1 MKYIPSINIEVG
13 IDKNFQYIVTPNTKN
28 VIGDIV
34 TNFHNGIHAQTI
46 IGTYGTGKSSF
57 LAALERDLISNSTSL
72 IKDKNIFA
80 PKVKNFRFLKVIGD
94 YASMKYLLSQK
105 LGIDTNA
112 DSKSVLDALHKYYDD
127 CKKKGDFLFIL
138 VDEFGKVLEHAAKE
152 NPEEE
157 LYFMQ
162 KLAEFV
168 NVSTRNIILL
178 CTLHQNFT
186 AYARKLDSTQRDEWN
201 KVKGRFAEIV
211 FTEPIEQILL
221 LASQHIKGLKKEIA
235 NKKAFE
241 QLFQIAKHSK
251 IVATNL
257 SLQTAELLYP
267 LDPISATCLTLA
279 IQRYGQNERTL
290 FSFLTAKGEDSFQE
304 FQPTGNYTFN
314 LANVYD
320 YSIYHF
326 YSFLSEANAD
336 SMKWR
341 AIRNS
346 IERAE
351 SGVLQSSQIKP
362 ALLIIKS
369 IGLLNLFSSSNVSF
383 TKDMLL
389 IYAKHALGINNAEE
403 IIKRLEVCKII
414 RFAAYKSQYILFEG
428 TDINIED
435 ALLSA
440 ASSIPIPQ
448 ASISEL
454 NEFITPKVTH
464 AVAEYYRTGTPR
476 YFEFVPTN
484 EPLAKIPIGDLD
496 GFVQLVFPLEENIL
510 RDTIELSKKNE
521 EANLYAFFKNVDNI
535 THHLYQIK
543 KLQYVIE
550 TIAFEDRVAKREL
563 QNILDYEKYLLNNAI
578 NEDIFSNNGNVIW
591 IYKGECISIENTKK
605 FKQLISQICK
615 DYYPSTPIVRNEL
628 FNKHKIS
635 SAISLARVNLL
646 NALLE
651 HSSEVDFG
659 FKAEMFPP
667 EKTIYYTLLKQT
679 GIHRQ
684 DENGMYILDAP
695 TNGNIITLWEACES
709 FIQSTL
715 DKPKKLSELIKILKS
730 RPFRLK
736 QGFIDFWVPI
746 FLYIKQQDYS
756 LYNKNGAYVMN
767 ITKEVFEL
775 LQKHI
780 GEFSIKAL
788 NVTGVKLEFFKKYTS
803 FLRQGENIKFN
814 SKSFIQTFRPYLQFY
829 RSLDTYAKTTYKF
842 DNPST
847 AKFRDA
853 LANAK
858 DPEKTFFEELP
869 KALGYKE
876 ESLLKNEDFA
886 AQYDKLI
893 KEAVHELRICY
904 DNFINRI
911 EYQVKEQL
919 GIVGDFDEYKILLE
933 NRYSS
938 VRVSLLPPKSRIFY
952 ERVMAPSDNKRE
964 FYEKICNVIFDKR
977 LDQTTDSEED
987 ILINKLLFLFRELE
1001 RYTDVSNTLSTS
1013 ADDDEIYNFEMVSN
1027 IGKSK
1032 ESQTYRLP
1040 NTQKSRAS
1048 EIENKINEALSGDI
1062 DLDVCV
1068 LLRMLNEKLGG
1079 NNG

>member
-1 MKYIPSINIEVG
+1 MNYIPSINIEVG
-13 IDKNFQYIVTPNTKN
+13 IDKDFQYIVTPNTKN
-28 VIGDIV
+28 VIGDII

-46 IGTYGTGKSSF
+46 IGTYGTGKSNF
-57 LAALERDLISNSTSL
+57 LAALERDLISKTTSL
-72 IKDKNIFA
+72 IKDRTIFSS
-80 PKVKNFRFLKVIGD
+80 KIKHFKFLKIIGD
-94 YASMKYLLSQK
+94 YASMKSLLSQK
-105 LGIDTNA
+105 LELDANS
-112 DSKSVLDALHKYYDD
+112 DSKSVLDALSKYYGD
-127 CKKKGDFLFIL
+127 CKKKDEFLFIL

-157 LYFMQ
+157 LYFLQ

-168 NVSTRNIILL
+168 NVQTRNIIMI

-186 AYARKLDSTQRDEWN
+186 TYARKLDSAQRDEWN
-201 KVKGRFAEIV
+201 KVKGRFAEVV

-221 LASQHIKGLKKEIA
+221 LASQHIKGYKREIE
-235 NKKAFE
+235 NKNNFE
-241 QLFQIAKHSK
+241 KLFHIAKQSK
-251 IVATNL
+251 LVASSL

-267 LDPISATCLTLA
+267 LDPISATCLTMA

-290 FSFLTAKGEDSFQE
+290 FSFLTSKGEGSIQKFKPSE
-304 FQPTGNYTFN
+304 NITYN

-320 YSIYHF
+320 YAIYHF
-326 YSFLSEANAD
+326 YSYLSEANAD

-341 AIRNS
+341 AIRDS

-351 SGVLQSSQIKP
+351 SGVLLNSQIKS

-383 TKDMLL
+383 TKEMLL
-389 IYAKHALGINNAEE
+389 IYAKNALNIKNAEE
-403 IIKRLEVCKII
+403 ILQRLEACKII

-435 ALLSA
+435 ALLNA
-440 ASSIPIPQ
+440 ASNIPIPQ
-448 ASISEL
+448 ASVSEL
-454 NEFITPKVTH
+454 NEFMTPKITH
-464 AVAEYYRTGTPR
+464 AVSEYYRTGTPR
-476 YFEFVPTN
+476 YFEFLPTN
-484 EPLAKIPIGDLD
+484 EPLSKTPVGDLD
-496 GFVQLVFPLEENIL
+496 GFVQLVFPLGDNIFQE
-510 RDTIELSKKNE
+510 TIEQSKKNE
-521 EANLYAFFKNVDNI
+521 EANLYAYFKNVDVI

-550 TIAFEDRVAKREL
+550 TIAFEDRVAKKEL

-578 NEDIFSNNGNVIW
+578 NESVYSDNGDVVW
-591 IYKGECISIENTKK
+591 IYNGKPVAIDSLKE
-605 FKQLISQICK
+605 FKQLISQACK

-628 FNKHKIS
+628 FNKHKLS
-635 SAISLARVNLL
+635 SAISLARANLL
-646 NALLE
+646 NALIE
-651 HSSEVDFG
+651 HSSEPDFG
-659 FKAEMFPP
+659 FKEDTFPP

-684 DENGMYILDAP
+684 DENGMYILDSP
-695 TNGNIITLWEACES
+695 TNNDVIVLWEACES

-715 DKPKKLSELIKILKS
+715 DKPRKLSELLKILKN
-730 RPFRLK
+730 RPFKLK
-736 QGFIDFWVPI
+736 QGFIDFWIPI
-746 FLYIKQQDYS
+746 FLYVKQQDFS

-803 FLRQGENIKFN
+803 FLRQGENVKFN
-814 SKSFIQTFRPYLQFY
+814 SKSFIQTFKPYLQFY

-869 KALGYKE
+869 VALGYKE
-876 ESLLKNEDFA
+876 DGLLKNEEFA
-886 AQYDKLI
+886 SQYDKLI
-893 KEAVHELRICY
+893 KEAVYELRVCY
-904 DNFINRI
+904 DNFISRI
-911 EYQVKEQL
+911 ENQVKGQL
-919 GIVGDFDEYKILLE
+919 AIVGEFEEYKPLLE
-933 NRYSS
+933 KRYAD
-938 VRVSLLPPKSRIFY
+938 VKASLLPPKSRIFF
-952 ERVMAPSDNKRE
+952 ERVIAPSANRRE
-964 FYEKICNVIFDKR
+964 FFEKICNVIFDKR

-987 ILINKLLFLFRELE
+987 ILIDKLLFLFRELE
-1001 RYTDVSNTLSTS
+1001 RYTDVSNSLSAG

-1027 IGKSK
+1027 VGQSK
-1032 ESQTYRLP
+1032 ASQTYRLP
-1040 NTQKSRAS
+1040 NIQKDKAT